1 MTSHASPTSLA
12 MVLLLK
18 SEDAKYAEPFRSHGY
33 NIVFSDVLAFFNEN
47 VDALHKI
54 LRTLDQYVGL
64 IITSP
69 RAASAIVSVVRSVA
83 REEAQELL
91 ASLQRVSIYSVG
103 ATTSKPLR
111 ELGLSCLGEDSGSAE
126 VLSTFIADTGNVNGP
141 MVFFCGD
148 KRMQALPTSFD
159 GRSQRLDELVVYSSR
174 QVEEIVWLKTNIPQ
188 WVVFFSPSGVDA
200 AQRMTNVPW
209 DTIKKAALG
218 KSSAA
223 ALEKAALLRHDKSW
237 EAKAVAAKPT
247 PEELVAAIVAH
258 DKLATTSSD

>member
-1 MTSHASPTSLA
+1 
-12 MVLLLK
+12 
-18 SEDAKYAEPFRSHGY
+18 
-33 NIVFSDVLAFFNEN
+33 
-47 VDALHKI
+47 
-54 LRTLDQYVGL
+54 
-64 IITSP
+64 
-69 RAASAIVSVVRSVA
+69 
-83 REEAQELL
+83 
-91 ASLQRVSIYSVG
+91 
-103 ATTSKPLR
+103 
-111 ELGLSCLGEDSGSAE
+111 
-126 VLSTFIADTGNVNGP
+126 

-209 DTIKKAALG
+209 GAIKKAALGTNGTRDGGNAERQVDDLHVLG

-223 ALEKAALLRHDKSW
+223 ALEKAALLHHDKSW

>member
-1 MTSHASPTSLA
+1 
-12 MVLLLK
+12 
-18 SEDAKYAEPFRSHGY
+18 
-33 NIVFSDVLAFFNEN
+33 
-47 VDALHKI
+47 
-54 LRTLDQYVGL
+54 
-64 IITSP
+64 
-69 RAASAIVSVVRSVA
+69 
-83 REEAQELL
+83 
-91 ASLQRVSIYSVG
+91 
-103 ATTSKPLR
+103 
-111 ELGLSCLGEDSGSAE
+111 
-126 VLSTFIADTGNVNGP
+126 

-209 DTIKKAALG
+209 GAIKKAALG

-223 ALEKAALLRHDKSW
+223 ALEKAALLHHDKSW